1 MGTRTVKP
9 LWFKYMGM
17 MRCAVL
23 ASGRGSDFQ
32 AVIDAVGAGTCP
44 VELVRLITD
53 NPAAPAIH
61 RAEQARIPVTVLD
74 RAAFSEREAYEAALR
89 EAMSASSAD
98 LFVLAGYMR
107 LLSRETV
114 LAFRGRMINIHP
126 ALLPSFPGLGA
137 PEQAVAHGV
146 RVAGCTVHFVTEE
159 MDAGPIIIQAC
170 VPVLDDDTG
179 ESLAARILIEEH
191 RILPEAIRLYAEG
204 RLCCEGRRVRHLP
217 RSTD

>member
-1 MGTRTVKP
+1 
-9 LWFKYMGM
+9 MGM

-32 AVIDAVGAGTCP
+32 AVIDAVAAGTCP

-53 NPAAPAIH
+53 NPSAQAIG
-61 RAEQARIPVTVLD
+61 RAERSGIPVTVIDYSAFRD
-74 RAAFSEREAYEAALR
+74 RTEYEAALR
-89 EAMSASSAD
+89 ETMERTGAD

-114 LAFRGRMINIHP
+114 RAFEGRMINIHP
-126 ALLPSFPGLGA
+126 ALLPSFPGLRA
-137 PEQAVAHGV
+137 PEQAIAHGV

-159 MDAGPIIIQAC
+159 MDAGPIILQAC
-170 VPVLDDDTG
+170 VPVLDDDDPA
-179 ESLAARILIEEH
+179 SLAARILVEEH

-204 RLCCEGRRVRHLP
+204 RLRCEGRRVRHLP
-217 RSTD
+217 PSTG

>member
-1 MGTRTVKP
+1 
-9 LWFKYMGM
+9 M

-32 AVIDAVGAGTCP
+32 AVIDAVAAGTCP

-53 NPAAPAIH
+53 NPSAPAIG
-61 RAEQARIPVTVLD
+61 RAERAGIPITVLD

-89 EAMSASSAD
+89 EAMAASSAE

-126 ALLPSFPGLGA
+126 ALLPSFPGLRS

-146 RVAGCTVHFVTEE
+146 RVAGCTVHYVTEE
-159 MDAGPIIIQAC
+159 MDAGPIILQAC
-170 VPVLDDDTG
+170 VPVLDDDDG
-179 ESLAARILIEEH
+179 ESLAARILVEEH
-191 RILPEAIRLYAEG
+191 RLLPEAIRLFAEG
-204 RLCCEGRRVRHLP
+204 RLRCEGRRVRHLP
-217 RSTD
+217 PSTG